1 MQVRLVLDL
10 GTFGHLSDLN
20 PIDKKQG
27 LVTLERRKMV
37 IGVLI
42 GSCAQKVSHIAA
54 FFGIL
59 SKSIP
64 HRSLFWD
71 TPFKVLLKLCYAMLR
86 YVMLR
91 CAMLCY
97 VMLC

>member
-1 MQVRLVLDL
+1 MQVRLVFDL

-59 SKSIP
+59 S
-64 HRSLFWD
+64 LFWD